1 LKPYRANLML
11 CAGTGCVSNH
21 SFLVREALEK
31 EIKKRGLENEIQV
44 VITGCDGFCAEGP
57 LLIVQ
62 PENIFYCRLTEK
74 DVPLLVEE
82 HFIKGRPVKKL
93 MYTPPDAKA
102 PVPKMNDIGFFKG
115 QMLVALRNR
124 GLIDPENI
132 DEAIARDAYKAIAK
146 VLTSMSPEEVIQEI
160 KDSGLRGR
168 GGGGFPTGIKWES
181 CRNAEGEPKYVI
193 CNADEGDPGAFMD
206 RNIIESD
213 PHSVLEGMVIGA
225 YAIGVSEGYVYIRHE
240 YPLARDRL
248 HIAIDQA
255 RDYGLLGKNIFDT
268 GFNFDIEIVRGAGA
282 FVCGESTALMASI
295 EGRVGEPRAKYVHT
309 VEHGLWNLPT
319 CLNNVETWANVPG
332 IINRGAEWFA
342 SIGTGDISE
351 SPWGGSK
358 GTKVFS
364 LTGKVYNTGLV
375 EVPMGITLRDIVF
388 EVGGGIP
395 DGKEFKSVQTGGP
408 SGGFLPA
415 DLLDLQVD
423 FEQLTE
429 AGSMMGS
436 GGMVVMDEDNCMVDM
451 ARYFLA
457 FTQGESC
464 GKCTPCRDGVKAML
478 EILIRIT
485 EGKGVEEDLDLLEE
499 LSHFVIDSSL
509 CALGGSAPNPVLTS
523 LKYFREEYEAH
534 IRDKKCPARACRQLN
549 VYTID
554 PEICVS
560 KGHGCGVCRREC
572 PDNAITGEKNKTH
585 FINQDAC
592 EKCGVCFDV
601 CKFDA
606 IQIT

>member
-1 LKPYRANLML
+1 ML